1 MRMKDMKVKVWHRLM
16 AMAFLG
22 LTLTACV
29 DIFDNPVPGQR
40 VDNGDAPYQVTEVSV
55 NDNGESTKTVTLR
68 YYEDMPHVAYISV
81 VDFQNMLVPDK
92 RIKVSRTAASQYQL
106 ETSKGETALVNT
118 AEESMTF
125 DDYMSFV
132 SPMFCCRTTTKFL
145 TSVIS
150 PWSIRPLRLRS
161 LST

>member
-1 MRMKDMKVKVWHRLM
+1 MRMKDMKVKVWYRLM

-40 VDNGDAPYQVTEVSV
+40 VDNGDDASDSTPYQVTEVSV

-81 VDFQNMLVPDK
+81 VDF
-92 RIKVSRTAASQYQL
+92 RICSCPTSASR
-106 ETSKGETALVNT
+106 
-118 AEESMTF
+118 
-125 DDYMSFV
+125 
-132 SPMFCCRTTTKFL
+132 
-145 TSVIS
+145 
-150 PWSIRPLRLRS
+150 
-161 LST
+161 